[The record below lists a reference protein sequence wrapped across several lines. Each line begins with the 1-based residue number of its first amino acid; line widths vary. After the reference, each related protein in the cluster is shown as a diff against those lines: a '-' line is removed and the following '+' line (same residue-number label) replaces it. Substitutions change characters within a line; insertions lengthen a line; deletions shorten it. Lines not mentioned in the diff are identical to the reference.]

1 MPSRRHLLA
10 AAPALALI
18 LAGCATGPV
27 GCRARHLGDA
37 RPPRPT
43 PRPTP

>member
-10 AAPALALI
+10 AAPALALV

-27 GCRARHLGDA
+27 GCRARHLGD
-37 RPPRPT
+37 RGGRRPT